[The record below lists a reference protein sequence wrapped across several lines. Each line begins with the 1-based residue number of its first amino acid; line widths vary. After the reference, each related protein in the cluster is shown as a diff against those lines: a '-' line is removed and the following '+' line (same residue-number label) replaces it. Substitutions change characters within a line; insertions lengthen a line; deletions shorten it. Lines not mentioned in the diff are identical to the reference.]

1 MINLCT
7 LNLLSDMYAVV
18 CNYCRFFFL
27 LVSSKEMVDEEI
39 RIDAK

>member
-1 MINLCT
+1 MRLFVTIV
-7 LNLLSDMYAVV
+7 D
-18 CNYCRFFFL
+18 FFL